1 MRKKNTLTEGKQKY
15 VERLIALI
23 ILSFV
28 LSVFVLLAPAYAQS
42 TEPASENNP
51 DKQKG
56 MAANKLISLK
66 PGQSPFKIT
75 QGKGEGRRIKMNIRQ
90 LPDSQKQYTLTFKSL
105 YRLYLTLDADGTVHG
120 RCLELMEKNKR
131 ITFDPAL
138 ELVPSVIAVDQ
149 QIRST
154 GSATLY
160 DMDSGEQTKSG
171 SYFYMLKG
179 LSRTTF
185 DTPAGPINGH
195 LFEYCF
201 EVDLGLSNVMLDL
214 ENGWSR
220 ERQLVYWRT
229 KTTVEKLGLFGE
241 TTFRSLAL
249 SKNQPESAI
258 QTNP

>member
-1 MRKKNTLTEGKQKY
+1 MNRKNTLTDGKRKY
-15 VERLIALI
+15 AERRIAPI

-28 LSVFVLLAPAYAQS
+28 LAVAALLAPAYAQS
-42 TEPASENNP
+42 PVSAQKNSP
-51 DKQKG
+51 DTQKG

-66 PGQSPFKIT
+66 PGQSSFEIT
-75 QGKGEGRRIKMNIRQ
+75 QGKGEGRRIKMSIRQ
-90 LPDSQKQYTLTFKSL
+90 LPDSEKQYTLTFKSL
-105 YRLYLTLDADGTVHG
+105 YRLYLTRDADGSVHG
-120 RCLELMEKNKR
+120 RCLELTEKNKR

-138 ELVPSVIAVDQ
+138 ELVPSVIAVDH
-149 QIRST
+149 QIRAT

-160 DMDSGEQTKSG
+160 DMDSGEQTNSG

-249 SKNQPESAI
+249 SKHQPEPAI